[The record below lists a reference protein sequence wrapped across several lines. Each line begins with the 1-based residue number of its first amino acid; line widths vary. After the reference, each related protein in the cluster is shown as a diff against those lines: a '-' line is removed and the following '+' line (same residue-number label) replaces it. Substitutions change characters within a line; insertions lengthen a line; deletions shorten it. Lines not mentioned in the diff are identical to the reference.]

1 MGFHGL
7 GISIGKFL
15 SGSLG
20 DSLILPRIFLAFK
33 RNRKNWDKNVT

>member
-15 SGSLG
+15 SSILG
-20 DSLILPRIFLAFK
+20 DSLILAFK

>member
-1 MGFHGL
+1 MGFHSL

-15 SGSLG
+15 SSSLG